1 MSNADHVMERPW
13 FYCEYFHQP
22 RSGCGKA
29 KGWLNDKAT
38 KGHQR
43 KYRFEVAFD
52 ERGRIDERSGGIT
65 ISACDADNGRSF
77 SDRVAGGYIRE
88 IAGLGKRAR
97 PDLRESA
104 RRYADATREEYLK
117 RAIG

>member
-1 MSNADHVMERPW
+1 MSNADQVMERDW
-13 FYCEYFHQP
+13 FYCEYFHYP
-22 RSGCGKA
+22 RTGCGKA
-29 KGWLNDKAT
+29 KGWLLDKT
-38 KGHQR
+38 RKGDLR

-52 ERGRIDERSGGIT
+52 ERGRIDALDGISVT
-65 ISACDADNGRSF
+65 ACDADNDRSF

-88 IAGLGKRAR
+88 ITGLGKRAR

-104 RRYADATREEYLK
+104 RRYADATREKYLK